1 VVNAP
6 GKIFALAFAAIAL
19 GACAADVDEPWF
31 LDHDRI
37 VAVRAT
43 PPHVA
48 SGETS
53 VLDALIGTKGA
64 PTHVATPDLAYVVS
78 PESLADVLAPGAQG
92 WVVTAP
98 DEARLAAARTALNL
112 EADAPVPLQIG
123 VSYAANT
130 LFALKTVYLGDR
142 ASNPTLEGLTID
154 GAPAPEGAVEMAR
167 GVDVR
172 LAVAADAE
180 LMKVNWLTS
189 TGTMH
194 DFDLPSAYV
203 VIEEEDPSSGELAIV
218 LRDRAGGVVWR
229 VWTLNAP

>member
-1 VVNAP
+1 VVKTLP
-6 GKIFALAFAAIAL
+6 HSVVLAVAAIAL

-43 PPHVA
+43 PPHIA

-53 VLDALIGTKGA
+53 VLDALLGTKGA
-64 PTHVATPDLAYVVS
+64 PTHEATPDLAYVVS
-78 PESLADVLAPGAQG
+78 PESLADVLAPGPQG

-98 DEARLAAARTALNL
+98 DEARLAAARTAMNL
-112 EADAPVPLQIG
+112 E
-123 VSYAANT
+123 ANT

-142 ASNPTLEGLTID
+142 AANPTLEGLTID

-167 GVDVR
+167 DVEVR
-172 LAVAADAE
+172 LAIDADAQ

-203 VIEEEDPSSGELAIV
+203 VIEEEDPMAGELAIV
-218 LRDRAGGVVWR
+218 LRDRAGGVAWR
-229 VWTLNAP
+229 VWTLTAP

>member
-1 VVNAP
+1 MKALEQ
-6 GKIFALAFAAIAL
+6 IIALAVAATAL

-43 PPHVA
+43 PPHIA
-48 SGETS
+48 SGERS

-64 PTHVATPDLAYVVS
+64 PTHEATPDLAYVVS
-78 PESLADVLAPGAQG
+78 PESFTDILAPGAEG

-98 DEARLAAARTALNL
+98 DEARLAAARTALDL
-112 EADAPVPLQIG
+112 DADAPVPVQIG
-123 VSYAANT
+123 VSYAGNT
-130 LFALKTVYLGDR
+130 LFALKTVYLGDSV
-142 ASNPTLEGLTID
+142 ANPTLEGLTID
-154 GAPAPEGAVEMAR
+154 DAPAPEGAVEMAR
-167 GVDVR
+167 DVEVR
-172 LAVAADAE
+172 LAVEADAE
-180 LMKVNWLTS
+180 LVKVNWLTS

-218 LRDRAGGVVWR
+218 LRDRSGGVVWR
-229 VWTLNAP
+229 VWTLTAP

>member
-1 VVNAP
+1 MKAALRFAAVAV
-6 GKIFALAFAAIAL
+6 ALAT
-19 GACAADVDEPWF
+19 GACAAEVDEPWY

-43 PPHVA
+43 PPHIA
-48 SGETS
+48 SGERS
-53 VLDALIGTKGA
+53 VLDGLVGTKGA
-64 PTHVATPDLAYVVS
+64 PTRVAAPDLAYVVS
-78 PESLADVLAPGAQG
+78 PESFTDVLAPGPEG

-98 DEARLAAARTALNL
+98 DEARLAAARTALGL
-112 EADAPVPLQIG
+112 AADAPVPVQVG
-123 VSYAANT
+123 VSYAGNT

-142 ASNPTLEGLTID
+142 AANPTLDGLMID

-167 GVDVR
+167 DVEVR
-172 LAVAADAE
+172 LAVEADAA
-180 LMKVNWLTS
+180 MVKVNWLTS

-203 VIEEEDPSSGELAIV
+203 VIEEDDPTEGELAIV

-229 VWTLNAP
+229 VWPLNAP